1 MPAHALRPPRTGRLA
16 VSLALALTLA
26 PASASA
32 QRQPFIDHL
41 ITLRSLLFGPYG
53 DEGGRVTDQLDRLAV
68 ALTAWDDS
76 VRTQERRVRAPLAV
90 GASVRADER
99 AALAVLLTNRGRFGA
114 ALFEIEAALLAD
126 PGHRQLRTLR
136 GRLLDA
142 LGLPTEAA
150 GAYRRAWELDR
161 SDAVNAYLAL
171 SAAAPFR
178 EPASGVMLTAT
189 LLEAQRAVPAAAARY
204 GPEPIRDVQ
213 LIPDRASKTP
223 VFAPARYADG
233 FSAIRAGD
241 YPRALTLLRAS
252 AARDPLIADA
262 ASRSAAMSAGI
273 ATLRTGRVAEA
284 IAPLESAA
292 SMYPESSEAQ
302 RILGAAYAAAGHDDK
317 ALASLRRAV
326 ALAPRDE
333 RSRLAIGRVLRDAG
347 RLDEAERSLR
357 DTLAV
362 LPRSAEAQW
371 MLGEILDREGR
382 GIDAARALE
391 AAASATVIAGRAA
404 LYTRAAEIYD
414 RHQEFERVVTLLSRR
429 VRIDPN
435 NAAAHRQLGLVLS
448 RLGRRDEAFAELAVA
463 DLLGG
468 SDAESLT
475 TVGQI
480 HLDAGRLAE
489 AEAAARRAIG
499 LQPDRP
505 DARYVLGRT
514 LLRLGRDAEARIE
527 LDVFQR
533 LRARAM
539 EDQRRAFE
547 IDKLHA
553 EAARHA
559 AAGRRNE
566 VAAVWRRIV
575 EQTPDAPRALV
586 SLAEALTAIGEFDAA
601 VTHFEKA
608 AALGAGAAVQLRLA
622 ELYSRLGRNAESER
636 ARRAYDQDVKK
647 LLKIAAP

>member
-1 MPAHALRPPRTGRLA
+1 

-68 ALTAWDDS
+68 ALAAWDDS

-142 LGLPTEAA
+142 LGLQTEAA

-204 GPEPIRDVQ
+204 GPEPIRDVL

-223 VFAPARYADG
+223 VFAP
-233 FSAIRAGD
+233 
-241 YPRALTLLRAS
+241 
-252 AARDPLIADA
+252 
-262 ASRSAAMSAGI
+262 SRSAAMSAGI